1 MVLVSSA
8 SCLQRFALGTSLFQR
23 GIVLITSPPIEP
35 LNLIAGVD
43 THADTHTLAIL
54 GAHGGVLLTETF
66 AADQRGYNDLIK
78 TLQNAGS
85 VKLVGVEGTNS
96 YGAGLT
102 RALTTAGYTV
112 KEVLRP
118 TRQVR
123 RMHGKSD
130 SIDAVEAAR
139 SLQAGKGISQAKDS
153 STPAESLRFLL
164 TARAQLITTI
174 TALGNCITAL
184 LTTAPETVR
193 SKYRDLTTSNLVKR
207 LTASRPGEELDCPHI
222 AVMHAMQQLAQSRE
236 AASSKAEQLERQ
248 MQSILSA
255 HYPQVLAIYGAGSIV
270 AAQLVVTAG
279 GNPQRIRDE
288 AAFASLCGVAPI
300 PASSGRTDR
309 HRLNRGGD
317 RRGNSALHRIAFIRM
332 RCDERTREYVRRRT
346 TEGKSKREIMRCL
359 KRAIAREVYRALTSQ
374 AAATSQHHDLKQLR
388 EAKRLTQAQVARA
401 LGTHPVRISDIERQ
415 RRPLLELTAR
425 YKEWLEAA

>member
-1 MVLVSSA
+1 MVSVSPA
-8 SCLQRFALGTSLFQR
+8 SCLQRCGPRNITAEG
-23 GIVLITSPPIEP
+23 GNILITPRSFEPP
-35 LNLIAGVD
+35 NLIAGVD
-43 THADTHTLAIL
+43 THTDTHTLAIL
-54 GAHGGVLLTETF
+54 AAHGGVLLTETF
-66 AADQRGYNDLIK
+66 AADQRGYNELIK

-130 SIDAVEAAR
+130 NVDAVEAAR
-139 SLQAGKGISQAKDS
+139 SLLAGKGVSDAKDS
-153 STPAESLRFLL
+153 DTPAESLRFLL

-184 LTTAPETVR
+184 LTTAPEAVR
-193 SKYRDLTTSNLVKR
+193 SKYRGLTTRNLVKR
-207 LTASRPGEELDCPHI
+207 LASSRPADEIHRPPV
-222 AVMHAMQQLAQSRE
+222 AVMHALQQLAQSRE
-236 AASSKAEQLERQ
+236 AASNRAEQLERQ
-248 MQSILSA
+248 LHSILSA
-255 HYPQVLAIYGAGSIV
+255 HYPQVLTIYGAGPIV

-279 GNPQRIRDE
+279 GNPHRIRNE

-317 RRGNSALHRIAFIRM
+317 RRGNSALHRIALIRM
-332 RCDERTREYVRRRT
+332 QRDERTRQYVKRRT

-374 AAATSQHHDLKQLR
+374 PAATSQHQDLKTRR
-388 EAKRLTQAQVARA
+388 EAKHLTQAQVARA
-401 LGTHPVRISDIERQ
+401 LGTYPARISDIERQ
-415 RRPLLELTAR
+415 RRPLPELATR
-425 YKEWLEAA
+425 YKNWLETA